1 MSIILNSFWNP
12 LSLYMIW
19 MSDASLILNLIF
31 SGLGDSE
38 YTFFC
43 NGGKIID
50 KRFLE
55 LGAQRFCE
63 VGLADDAVG

>member
-1 MSIILNSFWNP
+1 MAL
-12 LSLYMIW
+12 
-19 MSDASLILNLIF
+19 

-50 KRFLE
+50 RRLQE

-63 VGLADDAVG
+63 VGLADDSVG

>member
-1 MSIILNSFWNP
+1 MLYPVCQFVYVIPVSLC
-12 LSLYMIW
+12 LSC
-19 MSDASLILNLIF
+19 SLMAF

-50 KRFLE
+50 KRFQE